1 MCGLAGVVEP
11 GGLSRRDLVR
21 RMNDAIIHRG
31 PDEDGYFEDEQV
43 AMGMRRLS
51 IQDVAHG
58 HQPTKSEDGSVVVML
73 NGEIYNVAELQ
84 DLVTSR
90 GHKLASH
97 SDTEVIPHL
106 YEEFGL
112 DFVTHL
118 RGMFAISLWDSST
131 QRFVLVRDRLGVKP
145 LYFWPR
151 EQSLS
156 YASELK
162 ALLVDERLDRTADPV
177 AINHYLSYTYVP
189 APLSAVS
196 GVHKLEPGHM
206 LVWQNGQVATHRYW
220 QLNYAPSGKQDPRS
234 DEELVAELRERLI
247 ESVELRMISE
257 RPVGAFLSGGLDS
270 SAVVGAMREAGV
282 TDIKTF
288 SIGFEEE
295 KFNELPYARQVAE
308 RFQTD
313 HHELIVKPEASD
325 IVPLIATMFDEPYAD
340 SSAIPSWYLAEMARQ
355 HVVVALNGDGGD
367 EALGGY
373 QRYTISM
380 KAPQV
385 QIPSF
390 MASAMQKG
398 GAQLRRHAS
407 RAKPIDKAS
416 KAALA
421 FAESTP
427 GRRYARFVSYFRE
440 EEKLALTSPEFSS
453 VVSGYD
459 SYDIIEQIWNDHV
472 DTDLINRLLATDT
485 YSYLTGDLLPKVDI
499 TTMNVSLEA
508 RSPFLDHT
516 FMEWAASIP
525 GNRKI
530 HRGSAKHLLK
540 LALNEWLDEKLI
552 HRTKMGFGIPLAD
565 WLRGPLRDLTY
576 DVLTDQTAQSRGY
589 FNQSAVRA
597 LLDSHMAGE
606 DRYTHVYSLL
616 MLELWHRQVLEQP
629 IVSVP

>member
-1 MCGLAGVVEP
+1 MCGLAGVIEP
-11 GGLSRRDLVR
+11 GGPARRQLTL
-21 RMNDAIIHRG
+21 RMNSAIIHRG
-31 PDEDGYFEDEQV
+31 PDEDGYFEDDQV

-58 HQPTKSEDGSVVVML
+58 HQPTRSEDGSVVVML
-73 NGEIYNVAELQ
+73 NGEIYNIAELQ

-112 DFVTHL
+112 DFVEHL
-118 RGMFAISLWDSST
+118 RGMFAIALWDKTT
-131 QRFVLVRDRLGVKP
+131 QRFLLVRDRLGVKP

-151 EQSLS
+151 GQHLS

-162 ALLVDERLDRTADPV
+162 ALLADERLERTADPI

-189 APLSAVS
+189 APLSAVK

-206 LVWQNGQVATHRYW
+206 LVWQHGKVNTHRYW
-220 QLNYAPSGKQDPRS
+220 HLDYAPSGKVDPRS
-234 DEELVAELRERLI
+234 DAELVTELREKLI
-247 ESVELRMISE
+247 ESVRLRMISE

-270 SAVVGAMREAGV
+270 SAVVGAMRAAGV
-282 TDIKTF
+282 ADIKTF

-325 IVPLIATMFDEPYAD
+325 IDPRIATMFDEPYAD
-340 SSAIPSWYLAEMARQ
+340 SSAIPSWYLAQMARQ

-380 KAPQV
+380 RVPQV
-385 QIPSF
+385 KIPQF
-390 MASAMQKG
+390 VAEAMQRS
-398 GAQLRRHAS
+398 GAFLRRHGH
-407 RAKPIDKAS
+407 RGMPIR
-416 KAALA
+416 KAANAALV
-421 FAESTP
+421 FGETTP
-427 GRRYARFVSYFRE
+427 GRRYARFASYLRE
-440 EEKLALTSPEFSS
+440 EEKLSLATPDFAET
-453 VVSGYD
+453 VRNHD
-459 SYDIIEQIWNDHV
+459 SYDITEEIWNQYGY
-472 DTDLINRLLATDT
+472 TDLPNRLMATDT
-485 YSYLTGDLLPKVDI
+485 ISYLPGDLLPKVDI
-499 TTMNVSLEA
+499 TTMSVSLEA
-508 RSPFLDHT
+508 RSPFLDHH
-516 FMEWAASIP
+516 FMEWAAAIP
-525 GNRKI
+525 GSRKI
-530 HRGSAKHLLK
+530 NHGSAKHLLK
-540 LALNEWLDEKLI
+540 LALSEWLDEKLI

-576 DVLTDQTAQSRGY
+576 DVLTDRSAQTRGY
-589 FNQSAVRA
+589 FNPSAVKG
-597 LLDSHMAGE
+597 LIDCHMRGE
-606 DRYTHVYSLL
+606 DRFTHVYSLL
-616 MLELWHRQVLEQP
+616 MLELWHRQVLDQP
-629 IVSVP
+629 TVSRT

>member
-1 MCGLAGVVEP
+1 MCGLAGAVEQ

-58 HQPTKSEDGSVVVML
+58 HQPTKSEDGSIIVML

-84 DLVTSR
+84 DLVSSR

-97 SDTEVIPHL
+97 SDSEVIPHL

-118 RGMFAISLWDSST
+118 RGMFAISLWDSSN

-151 EQSLS
+151 GHSLS

-162 ALLVDERLDRTADPV
+162 ALLVDERLKRTADPI

-196 GVHKLEPGHM
+196 RVHKLEPGHM
-206 LVWQNGQVATHRYW
+206 LVWQDGQAKSHRYW
-220 QLNYAPSGKQDPRS
+220 HLDFAPDGKVDTRS
-234 DEELVAELRERLI
+234 DADLAMELRERLI
-247 ESVELRMISE
+247 ESVKIRMISE

-270 SAVVGAMREAGV
+270 SAVVGAMRAAGV
-282 TDIKTF
+282 ADIKTF

-308 RFQTD
+308 RFHTD
-313 HHELIVKPEASD
+313 HHELVVKPEASD
-325 IVPLIATMFDEPYAD
+325 IVPRIATMFDEPYAD

-380 KAPQV
+380 KTPQTR
-385 QIPSF
+385 IPGMLARS
-390 MASAMQKG
+390 MQRS
-398 GAQLRRHAS
+398 GAHLRKHAS

-416 KAALA
+416 KVALA

-440 EEKLALTSPEFSS
+440 EEKLALTTPEFSR
-453 VVSGYD
+453 VVSCHD
-459 SYDIIEQIWNDHV
+459 SYGIIDQIWNDHG

-485 YSYLTGDLLPKVDI
+485 YSYLPGDLLPKVDI
-499 TTMNVSLEA
+499 TTMSVSLEA
-508 RSPFLDHT
+508 RSPFLDHS

-525 GNRKI
+525 GDRKI
-530 HRGSAKHLLK
+530 QRGSAKHLLK

-576 DVLTDQTAQSRGY
+576 DVLTDQTAQSREY
-589 FNQSAVRA
+589 FNQSAVRT
-597 LLDSHMAGE
+597 LIDSHMSGE

-616 MLELWHRQVLEQP
+616 MLELWHRQVLDQP
-629 IVSVP
+629 VVGAT